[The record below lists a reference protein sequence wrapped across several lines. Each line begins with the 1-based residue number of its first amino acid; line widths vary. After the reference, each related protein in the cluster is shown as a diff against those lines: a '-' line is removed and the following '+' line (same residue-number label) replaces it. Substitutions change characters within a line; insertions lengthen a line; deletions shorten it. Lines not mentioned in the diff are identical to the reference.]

1 MNDPFVDANRETR
14 SVGTLPRFEPFSRRL
29 AAPLALALAI
39 VLAPTFSCATV
50 QAQTMAT
57 KAKDAPAGDA
67 QAGKRVFTSAGCVA
81 CHGAQGQGT
90 SLAPQISPPPVELPA
105 LIAYV
110 RQPTG
115 KMPPVPA
122 STASDQDLAN
132 VYAFLESVA
141 PAATSAE
148 SLKGNAE
155 NGKRLFAAYGCYECH
170 GHQGAGAAIAPRIG
184 PPPISFAALLRY
196 VRAPTG
202 QMPPYTARVA
212 SDQDFADIYAYLK
225 TFPPPAPAS
234 SIPLLNQ

>member
-1 MNDPFVDANRETR
+1 LRERKELRVNNLHTNARRKAGFVGA
-14 SVGTLPRFEPFSRRL
+14 LL

-39 VLAPTFSCATV
+39 ALASLLCCANV
-50 QAQTMAT
+50 QAQTPTA
-57 KAKDAPAGDA
+57 KSKDATAGSA
-67 QAGKRVFTSAGCVA
+67 QEGKRIFTNAGCVA
-81 CHGAQGQGT
+81 CHGAEGQGT
-90 SLAPQISPPPVELPA
+90 SLAPQIAPPPLELPG

-115 KMPPVPA
+115 KMPPIPA
-122 STASDQDLAN
+122 STASDRDLAN
-132 VYAFLESVA
+132 VYAFLKSVA

-155 NGKRLFAAYGCYECH
+155 NGKRLFTAYGCYECH

-202 QMPPYTARVA
+202 QMPPYTAKVA
-212 SDQDFADIYAYLK
+212 SDQDFADIYAFLK

-234 SIPLLNQ
+234 SIPLLNE

>member
-1 MNDPFVDANRETR
+1 MRYLILCVAVLGMAIACS
-14 SVGTLPRFEPFSRRL
+14 SVG
-29 AAPLALALAI
+29 
-39 VLAPTFSCATV
+39 
-50 QAQTMAT
+50 AQTAST
-57 KAKDAPAGDA
+57 KSKEAAAGDA
-67 QAGKRVFTSAGCVA
+67 QDGKRVFTNAGCVA

-115 KMPPVPA
+115 KMPPIPA

-132 VYAFLESVA
+132 VYAFLKSVA
-141 PAATSAE
+141 PAAAASE
-148 SLKGNAE
+148 SLKGNAD
-155 NGKRLFAAYGCYECH
+155 NGKRLFLSYGCYQCH
-170 GHQGAGAAIAPRIG
+170 GYQGVGAAIAPRIG
-184 PPPISFAALLRY
+184 PPPISFSALMRY

-202 QMPPYTARVA
+202 QMPPYTAKVA

>member
-1 MNDPFVDANRETR
+1 MNDPHGTVAWKRCA
-14 SVGTLPRFEPFSRRL
+14 VGALL

-39 VLAPTFSCATV
+39 VLAQLLCCATV
-50 QAQTMAT
+50 HAQSTA
-57 KAKDAPAGDA
+57 AKGKDTPSGDVPE
-67 QAGKRVFTSAGCVA
+67 GGRVFTSAGCVA

-115 KMPPVPA
+115 KMPPIPA
-122 STASDQDLAN
+122 GIVSDQELAS
-132 VYAFLESVA
+132 VYAFLKSVV
-141 PAATSAE
+141 PAAEASE
-148 SLKGNAE
+148 SLKGNAD
-155 NGKRLFAAYGCYECH
+155 NGKRLFLAYGCYQCH
-170 GHQGAGAAIAPRIG
+170 GYQGAGAAIAPRIG

-196 VRAPTG
+196 VRSPTG
-202 QMPPYTARVA
+202 QMPPFTAKVA

>member
-1 MNDPFVDANRETR
+1 MRYLILCVAML
-14 SVGTLPRFEPFSRRL
+14 GM
-29 AAPLALALAI
+29 AI
-39 VLAPTFSCATV
+39 ACSSAR
-50 QAQTMAT
+50 AQIAS
-57 KAKDAPAGDA
+57 AKSKDAGDA
-67 QAGKRVFTSAGCVA
+67 EKGKLVFSSAGCVA

-90 SLAPQISPPPVELPA
+90 SLAPQISPPPLELTA

-115 KMPPVPA
+115 KMPPIPV

-132 VYAFLESVA
+132 IYAFLKSVA
-141 PAATSAE
+141 PATTSSE
-148 SLKGNAE
+148 SLKGNSD
-155 NGKRLFAAYGCYECH
+155 NGKRLFLAYGCYQCH
-170 GHQGAGAAIAPRIG
+170 GYQGVGAAIAPRIG

-202 QMPPYTARVA
+202 QMPPYTAKVA